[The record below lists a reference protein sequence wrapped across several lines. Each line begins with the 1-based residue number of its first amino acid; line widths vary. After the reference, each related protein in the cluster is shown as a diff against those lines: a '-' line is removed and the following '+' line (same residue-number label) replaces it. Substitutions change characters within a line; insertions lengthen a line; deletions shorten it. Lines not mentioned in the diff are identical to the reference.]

1 MHRKNLWQ
9 LCYGIN
15 MELKYH
21 DDYSFNIDMGLK
33 IWGQKVLS
41 RPSSS
46 LVLITERLMMIRIGN
61 LIGDIK

>member
-1 MHRKNLWQ
+1 
-9 LCYGIN
+9 